1 MNLPAPVSAV
11 VAAYL
16 EAVDTEAAGLVEALY
31 LVGSVAL
38 GDFRL
43 HTSDI
48 DFVAVTSDRP
58 DVSNMASLERVHA
71 HLKAMHRRPFFDGIY
86 VTWSDLACNP
96 TQIDSGPSVHEGAF
110 HTDSRSERNPIT
122 WRTLVQQG
130 VCCRGPVPGGLALW
144 DDPTGLSAWTND
156 NLDSYWRRLLNRSA
170 RLYTPSGLAGITA
183 WACAWYVLGVSRLH
197 YTLATGDIASK
208 ERGGLYA
215 LETFPHR
222 WHRVIEEALRIRRAQ
237 SRSLYRTP
245 LSRRGD
251 VRAFTEMVIIDAHR
265 LYEGTQPRLTA
276 LIR

>member
-48 DFVAVTSDRP
+48 DFVAVIGARP
-58 DVSNMASLERVHA
+58 DVRNMVSLQRMHVH
-71 HLKAMHRRPFFDGIY
+71 LQSVWRRPFFDGIY
-86 VTWSDLACNP
+86 VTWSDLARDP
-96 TQIDSGPSVHEGAF
+96 TQIDAGPSVHEGIF
-110 HTDSRSERNPIT
+110 HTHTRGERNPVT
-122 WRTLVQQG
+122 WRTLAQQG
-130 VCCRGPVPGGLALW
+130 GACRGPVPAGLAIW
-144 DDPTGLSAWTND
+144 DDPSRLRAWTDD